1 MSTVASPWEVA
12 RRPDVTVRSYAPGD
26 AGMLGEIFHRAVHKG
41 NHGAYT
47 DAQETVVAG
56 VDGRP
61 VGFMTLDLA
70 KMHVDLLFVLPEMQG
85 RGVADAM
92 YLVLESR
99 ARLIGATCLT
109 CDASHLAKPFLIRHG
124 WDVVSSQTVE
134 RQGVTLENW
143 RMEKRFPPN
152 PSA

>member
-1 MSTVASPWEVA
+1 MPSGPDWEQHL
-12 RRPDVTVRSYAPGD
+12 TG
-26 AGMLGEIFHRAVHKG
+26 
-41 NHGAYT
+41 
-47 DAQETVVAG
+47 QETVVAG